1 MILTGALLLWREGR
15 PIPLELAELP
25 HPHSARFFLLQLGAF
40 GALYALTAWLG
51 TGGLGLTLAWGA
63 SALAAVVLA
72 ALSIVPPA
80 AMPSLLRAS
89 APILGLAALLGALA
103 FAAGKLST
111 LAWDGLGDSTVAVA
125 ELFARPLVS
134 GLVREGR
141 SLDTPSFSLDIAPEC
156 SGFEGMGLSA
166 VMIAAFLV
174 IGRENLRFPRSLLL
188 VPLVVLLAYLANAL
202 RIALL
207 LAVGVHGSPALAIGG
222 FHSKLGWIMFALV
235 TLGVASTARRSRWFS
250 ASTPAEE
257 WNPTATYL
265 APLMALLAVAFLTEL
280 FAIQIDPLY
289 PLRIGAATV
298 ALFVVRRQIDWS
310 IRAPWSAL
318 GLGVLA
324 LVAWM
329 MLGGAP
335 TPSATEAARASL
347 SALGELGRGP
357 RLVWLGLRALGS
369 VLVVPL
375 AEELAFRGF
384 LLRRLV
390 QAEFTEVAPARASLL
405 ALVASSLAFG
415 LLHQNVLG
423 GVAAGLC
430 FALAQRRGG
439 LGDAVV
445 AHAVANLGVAG
456 AVLGFGR
463 WDLWL

>member
-1 MILTGALLLWREGR
+1 MILTGALLLWRGGR
-15 PIPLELAELP
+15 ALPPALAELP
-25 HPHSARFFLLQLGAF
+25 HPQASRFALLQIGAF
-40 GALYALTAWLG
+40 VALYSLTARLG
-51 TGGLGLTLAWGA
+51 TLGVGLTLLWAA
-63 SALAAVVLA
+63 CALAAALLA
-72 ALSIVPPA
+72 GLTIVPPA
-80 AMPSLLRAS
+80 GVPPLLRSS
-89 APILGLAALLGALA
+89 APVLALAALLGALA

-125 ELFARPLVS
+125 ELIARPLVS
-134 GLVREGR
+134 GLVRSGR

-166 VMIAAFLV
+166 VMVAAFLV
-174 IGRENLRFPRSLLL
+174 IGREGLRFPRALLL
-188 VPLVVLLAYLANAL
+188 VPLAVLLAYLANAL

-207 LAVGVHGSPALAIGG
+207 LAVGVHASPALAVGG

-235 TLGVASTARRSRWFS
+235 TLGVASAARRSRWFS
-250 ASTPAEE
+250 AQTPAEE

-280 FAIQIDPLY
+280 FALRLDPLY
-289 PLRIGAATV
+289 PLRILAAAI
-298 ALFVVRRQIDWS
+298 ALLVVRRQVDWS
-310 IRAPWSAL
+310 IRAPWSAV
-318 GLGVLA
+318 GLGIAA

-329 MLGGAP
+329 LLGGAP
-335 TPSATEAARASL
+335 DPRASEAAQAAL
-347 SALGELGRGP
+347 SALDPLGAGVRP
-357 RLVWLGLRALGS
+357 LWLGLRALGS

-390 QAEFTEVAPARASLL
+390 QAEFTEVLPAQASLL
-405 ALVASSLAFG
+405 AMLASSLAFG

-439 LGDAVV
+439 LGDAVL
-445 AHAVANLGVAG
+445 AHAVANLGVAIF
-456 AVLGFGR
+456 ALGFAR

>member
-1 MILTGALLLWREGR
+1 MILTGALLLWPGGR
-15 PIPLELAELP
+15 AVPAGLAALP
-25 HPHSARFFLLQLGAF
+25 HPHALRFVVLQLGAF
-40 GALYALTAWLG
+40 GALYAFTALLG
-51 TGGLGLTLAWGA
+51 TGGAGLTLAWMA
-63 SALAAVVLA
+63 SASAAVALA
-72 ALSIVPPA
+72 GLAVVPPA
-80 AMPSLLRAS
+80 GVPSLLRS
-89 APILGLAALLGALA
+89 AAPVFGLAALLGALA

-134 GLVREGR
+134 GLVRTGR
-141 SLDTPSFSLDIAPEC
+141 SLDTPTFSLDIAPEC

-166 VMIAAFLV
+166 VMVAAFLV
-174 IGRENLRFPRSLLL
+174 IGREGLRFPRALLL
-188 VPLVVLLAYLANAL
+188 VPLAVLLAYLANAL

-207 LAVGVHGSPALAIGG
+207 LAVGVHGSPALAVGG

-235 TLGVASTARRSRWFS
+235 TLGVASMARRSAWFS
-250 ASTPAEE
+250 ARTPAEE

-280 FAIQIDPLY
+280 FAVRIDPLY
-289 PLRIGAATV
+289 PLRIGAAAI
-298 ALFVVRRQIDWS
+298 ALIVVRRQIDWS

-318 GLGVLA
+318 GLGIAA
-324 LVAWM
+324 LIAWM
-329 MLGGAP
+329 LLGGARDP
-335 TPSATEAARASL
+335 GATEAAQAAL
-347 SALGELGRGP
+347 STLDALGPGVRP
-357 RLVWLGLRALGS
+357 AWLGLRALGS

-384 LLRRLV
+384 LLRRLM
-390 QAEFTEVAPARASLL
+390 QAEFTEVAPAQASLL
-405 ALVASSLAFG
+405 AMLASSLAFG

-439 LGDAVV
+439 LGDAAL
-445 AHAVANLGVAG
+445 AHAVANLGVAIF
-456 AVLGFGR
+456 ALGFGR